1 MMPLHRRKSDRDM
14 KISKQREN
22 INKFYNV
29 LDVLLIIIVAISVIL
44 FILYPMWMVMVKSVN
59 IDGIYSLDIYK
70 NLIKNSTKLIT
81 NSLMVAIST
90 TVLTTIMT
98 VIISVYASLTKK
110 WVGRLINLTLMLTMI
125 SPPFVTSLSYITL
138 FGKRGFIT
146 HDILGLTLNTYGF
159 YGIVLMQSLGF
170 ISLSSILLIGIIKS
184 LNSDTIQSARDL
196 GADTGS
202 IIFDIIIPMI
212 RPGILVVAVLAFV
225 RSLAD
230 FSTPAIIGGSYNTLA
245 AESYFSVIA
254 YSNLNR
260 AAAINTLI
268 FIPALIGFLIFR
280 HYMNRL
286 PMMGGST
293 TGSDGLNLPRSGK
306 IYRIFGVLTLLFLF
320 ILIMQ
325 YGSIFISAITKK
337 TRGVMYFTLD
347 NIVESKNHI
356 NTTIFRSIGY
366 SLIAAVGGTAIGY
379 LLSYYREIRKVRLMK
394 VIDFIATMPYI
405 IPGTF
410 FGLGYILAFNDYP
423 LPLTGTATIV
433 ILNVLFKQLPFSTKI
448 ADSTIKQIR
457 PESIDS
463 CKDLGG
469 HEMNVLK
476 DIMIPSS
483 KPGFFLSFI
492 NNFTATMTTVGS
504 IIFLVYPGQKLAT
517 LIMFDVIQ
525 SGKYRIGAVIACLL
539 ILVVMLFNISF
550 YLLFLSDKKKTKQSS
565 N

>member
-1 MMPLHRRKSDRDM
+1 MENFKRRDG
-14 KISKQREN
+14 
-22 INKFYNV
+22 INRILNV
-29 LDVLLIIIVAISVIL
+29 VDKLLIFFVTASVIL

-59 IDGIYSLDIYK
+59 INGELTFDMYKSL
-70 NLIKNSTKLIT
+70 LSKNSRLIY
-81 NSLMVAIST
+81 NSLIVAIST
-90 TVLTTIMT
+90 TVLTTVMT
-98 VIISVYASLTKK
+98 VIISVYASIANK
-110 WVGRLINLTLMLTMI
+110 WVSRLINLTLMLTMI

-138 FGKRGFIT
+138 FGRRGFIT

-184 LNSDTIQSARDL
+184 LNTDIIQSARDL

-202 IIFDIIIPMI
+202 IITDIIIPMI

-230 FSTPAIIGGSYNTLA
+230 FSTPAIIGGSFNTLA

-254 YSNLNR
+254 YSNINR

-280 HYMNRL
+280 HSMEKL
-286 PMMGGST
+286 PMVGAST
-293 TGSDGLNLPRSGK
+293 TTTSESELPRSGTL
-306 IYRIFGVLTLLFLF
+306 YYIFGILTFLFLF
-320 ILIMQ
+320 ALIMQ
-325 YGSIFISAITKK
+325 YGSIFLSAITKK
-337 TRGVMYFTLD
+337 QKGVMYFTLD
-347 NIVESKNHI
+347 NIKESKNHI
-356 NTTIFRSIGY
+356 NTTIFRSISY
-366 SLIAAVGGTAIGY
+366 SLIAAIGGTAIGY
-379 LLSYYREIRKVRLMK
+379 LLSYYREIRELKWMK
-394 VIDFIATMPYI
+394 AVDFIATMPYI

-423 LPLTGTATIV
+423 LPLTGTAAIV
-433 ILNVLFKQLPFSTKI
+433 IINVLFKQLPFSTKI
-448 ADSTIKQIR
+448 ADSTLKQIR
-457 PESIDS
+457 PESIDA

-476 DIMIPSS
+476 DVLIPSS

-539 ILVVMLFNISF
+539 ILVVMLFNVSF
-550 YLLFLSDKKKTKQSS
+550 YLLFLSDRKTLKNKTSTKGV
-565 N
+565 